1 MTDFDCDTKT
11 ARQRFIDIWDH
22 ADEEDK
28 FDHFQ
33 LEKIFY
39 FLWNNL
45 ESMLESQ
52 GIEEEII
59 IDIMNSFF
67 GDGLSTVEMVND
79 NFHIFEGNQEPY
91 GHLIYLKNSVDISPN
106 NGEARIANYSITTTI
121 LEAL

>member
-11 ARQRFIDIWDH
+11 ARQRFIDIWDFS
-22 ADEEDK
+22 DEEDK

-39 FLWNNL
+39 FLWDNL
-45 ESMLESQ
+45 EPMLESQ
-52 GIEEEII
+52 GIEEEVI

-79 NFHIFEGNQEPY
+79 NFHIFEKDEKPY
-91 GHLIYLKNSVDISPN
+91 GHTIHTQKYF
-106 NGEARIANYSITTTI
+106 SITTTI
-121 LEAL
+121 LEAI